1 VLLGWVDNSREAVWP
16 EWRLKDDL
24 SRGVRAV
31 RQADELSAAPA
42 LSLSR
47 ATPVV
52 FSISNRDRLAY
63 HSVVVVSRK
72 TIMAKKTSAKKA
84 PTRAAPARSSGA
96 SGFKAMA
103 MHITEEKGRRTF
115 AALRADRPASSAF
128 SLVAS
133 QPENLDPESAAKRIL
148 EHAFASQAMPSL
160 TAPKVDGD
168 ESSFK
173 SLGVETVPLTGTKVV
188 KFRQQVKGIPVYGS
202 LVSVEL
208 DDNNEMVSI
217 NSNMAKP
224 DVASYVARI
233 SPLDALKRIATEAGY
248 GRELPDRTPT
258 LNFYLD
264 DKSKWHLA
272 YVVED
277 VRSRKKGKTSPAKYE
292 NPMVYDYIVDA
303 LTGALVAELP
313 RTPTVGDS
321 TDTGV
326 DELGNMKTFGIEIKG
341 SKKTMRDATLN
352 IETYDFAYLDPKMD
366 KLPGNIVASPWSPAA
381 VSAHTNAAAVATF
394 LRDVLKRNNI
404 DNMGG
409 RMVSTVNCVVK
420 QYEQPPPGSK
430 IWLNAFWD
438 GKQMVYGQANF
449 DNKLRSLAS
458 SLTVVA
464 HELFHGVT
472 GGTAR
477 LAYLGETGAL
487 NESYSDIFG
496 TVISN
501 SSEPDIAKWDWL
513 IGDGIST
520 GMEALRDM
528 RDPTRLGQ
536 PKLMRN
542 FKNLPDENDYGG
554 VHTNSGIHNFAA
566 FKVMSAAEGNAFLFK
581 PAELAAMF
589 YVALTQQLSR
599 QSTFADSRRGVVL
612 ATRSLFRTLPQDQ
625 IDARVA
631 AVEAGFEAAGIK

>member
-1 VLLGWVDNSREAVWP
+1 
-16 EWRLKDDL
+16 
-24 SRGVRAV
+24 
-31 RQADELSAAPA
+31 
-42 LSLSR
+42 
-47 ATPVV
+47 
-52 FSISNRDRLAY
+52 
-63 HSVVVVSRK
+63 
-72 TIMAKKTSAKKA
+72 MAKKATVKAAKKA
-84 PTRAAPARSSGA
+84 PTRAAAARSSGA

-103 MHITEEKGRRTF
+103 MHITEDNGRRTF
-115 AALRADRPASSAF
+115 AALRADRPAASAF

-148 EHAFASQAMPSL
+148 EHAFASEAMPSL

-173 SLGVETVPLTGTKVV
+173 SLGVETVPLTGTRVV

-224 DVASYVARI
+224 DVASYVAKI

-248 GRELPDRTPT
+248 GRELPEATPT

-264 DKSKWHLA
+264 NKGKWHLA

-277 VRSRKKGKTSPAKYE
+277 VRSRKKGKAAPAKYE
-292 NPMVYDYIVDA
+292 NPMVYDYVIDA

-313 RTPTVGDS
+313 RTPTMGDG

-326 DELGNMKTFGIEIKG
+326 DELGNMKTFRVEITG
-341 SKKTMRDATLN
+341 SNKIMRDAGLN
-352 IETYDFAYLDPKMD
+352 IETYDFAYLDPEGG
-366 KLPGNIVASPWSPAA
+366 KLPGSIVAPPWSPAA

-420 QYEQPPPGSK
+420 RYEQPPGSK

-438 GKQMVYGQANF
+438 GNQMVYGQAKF
-449 DNKLRSLAS
+449 DDKLRSLAS

-477 LAYLGETGAL
+477 LVYQGETGAL

-496 TVISN
+496 TIISN
-501 SSEPDIAKWDWL
+501 SAEPDIAKWDWL

-520 GMEALRDM
+520 GIEALRDM
-528 RDPTRLGQ
+528 RDPTRFGQ
-536 PKLMRN
+536 PKLMRD
-542 FKNLPDENDYGG
+542 FKNLPISPNSDSGG

-566 FKVMSAAEGNAFLFK
+566 FKVMSATGGNTFLFK